1 MKKMIRYSALTAAIL
16 LILPG
21 CSTIK
26 KEAEFKETEFKEKS
40 IEDCGKYLPD
50 GIAYHVIIE
59 GEVDLNKKF
68 NGNINVTALQNSA
81 PSIVFNRD
89 VIEAGTNQYMDCAIQ
104 LLNDGKGD
112 TRTEAE
118 KANPAI

>member
-1 MKKMIRYSALTAAIL
+1 MKKVIRYSALISAIL
-16 LILPG
+16 IILPG
-21 CSTIK
+21 CSTLK
-26 KEAEFKETEFKEKS
+26 KETEFKEKS
-40 IEDCGKYLPD
+40 IEDCAKYLPE
-50 GIAYHVIIE
+50 GIAYQVTIE
-59 GEVDLNKKF
+59 GEVDLDKKF

-81 PSIVFNRD
+81 PSVVFNRD

-118 KANPAI
+118 KATVAK